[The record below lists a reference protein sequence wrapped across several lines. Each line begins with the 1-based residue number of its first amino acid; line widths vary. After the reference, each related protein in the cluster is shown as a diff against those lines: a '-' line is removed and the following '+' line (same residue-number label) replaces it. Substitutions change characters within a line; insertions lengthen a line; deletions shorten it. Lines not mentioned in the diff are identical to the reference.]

1 MLFRS
6 PDCQAERECCDMPE
20 IVAAVG
26 MPDIQPK
33 PPLDG
38 KERAVKPFCENPN
51 CESPAVKEVPVSV
64 NLPSDQKRSLCATC
78 EEAYSWGVQH
88 GVMTSWRPVWVLAVA
103 DRGVIG
109 HLAVF
114 RKRKDADGGLVDYLR
129 TYHGYSGS
137 ADRKAVRQWL
147 GEHDERLSVEIS
159 EQVIAS
165 PPDWGDAVS

>member
-1 MLFRS
+1 M
-6 PDCQAERECCDMPE
+6 
-20 IVAAVG
+20 
-26 MPDIQPK
+26 
-33 PPLDG
+33 
-38 KERAVKPFCENPN
+38 KPFCENPN

-165 PPDWGDAVS
+165 PPE